1 MTTVPKLLNKI
12 EHLSCEK
19 LFQKSRIPYPKD
31 CHNKY
36 FLGDSMSSVSLLYQ
50 LPIQMSGIQQYKNNV
65 YQFGSVKTI
74 P

>member
-1 MTTVPKLLNKI
+1 MTTVPKLSNKI
-12 EHLSCEK
+12 EDLSCEK
-19 LFQKSRIPYPKD
+19 LCQKSLIPYPED
-31 CHNKY
+31 SHNKC
-36 FLGDSMSSVSLLYQ
+36 FLEDSMSSVSLLYQ